1 MALNE
6 KDPAAE
12 NRNLRKTWADN
23 KRIMGPLEDAF
34 ASLAGTPADV
44 ERAGRSV
51 EGGGGGLLSKADER
65 SVRLTDPLAIGN
77 PAVKDAIERVR
88 QCELRQS
95 LTVDVARLF
104 PVAPPGD
111 AQPAPL
117 GDSAV
122 LRALPHEKL
131 TPAQA
136 RHGLLLLEIEQM
148 LGVESSTD
156 GQVKAN
162 GSRPM
167 SDMSMHTMSFREEL
181 TAQALQQQIASAIL
195 LDEPEVVT
203 RYYSREDALLVALC
217 SLVPKS
223 RLSLSKWKSPL
234 WGLLGFSQWLD
245 KRRELKAALPEAE
258 EDAVQGAVEDLPQEV
273 TPGAGAGEGEE
284 GEEKPKPKRVYKMP
298 QLPMPDKPRRLF
310 DLDAKN
316 AALFEEQ
323 QVMLLAEG
331 TRITAGTA
339 KAGAYMRWHTQSHSV
354 RMCQQAPAG
363 AAGEGG
369 SGKWAVSVTYE
380 DGACLMLRLI
390 SENAKSARVCASMS
404 CADGVHVT
412 LDAGADGDG
421 IVWRSVPH
429 ERVQGPRGPLGWTP
443 RTTGRNSQKKKP
455 QSRGLSVEILETTL
469 YNDFMQ

>member
-1 MALNE
+1 
-6 KDPAAE
+6 
-12 NRNLRKTWADN
+12 
-23 KRIMGPLEDAF
+23 MGPLEDAF
-34 ASLAGTPADV
+34 ASLAGTPADA
-44 ERAGRSV
+44 ERAGTSV
-51 EGGGGGLLSKADER
+51 EGGGGLLSKADER

-77 PAVKDAIERVR
+77 PVVKDAIEGVR
-88 QCELRQS
+88 KCELRQS

-148 LGVESSTD
+148 LGVESSAD
-156 GQVKAN
+156 GQIKAN

-167 SDMSMHTMSFREEL
+167 SDMSMHKMSFREEL
-181 TAQALQQQIASAIL
+181 TAEALQQQIASALL

-203 RYYSREDALLVALC
+203 RYYSREDTLLVALC

-223 RLSLSKWKSPL
+223 RVWHTSWKSPL
-234 WGLLGFSQWLD
+234 CGLLGFSQWLD
-245 KRRELKAALPEAE
+245 KRRELKAALPAE
-258 EDAVQGAVEDLPQEV
+258 EDAVQGAVEDAPQEV
-273 TPGAGAGEGEE
+273 TPVAGAGEGEE
-284 GEEKPKPKRVYKMP
+284 AEEKPKPKRVYKMP
-298 QLPMPDKPRRLF
+298 QLPMPDKPRRVF

-323 QVMLLAEG
+323 QIMVLAEG
-331 TRITAGTA
+331 TRITAGTT
-339 KAGAYMRWHTQSHSV
+339 KAGAYMRWHTQSHSLSM
-354 RMCQQAPAG
+354 RQQAHSG

-369 SGKWAVSVTYE
+369 SGKWTVSVTYE
-380 DGACLMLRLI
+380 DGACLVLRRI
-390 SENAKSARVCASMS
+390 GDNANSARVCASMS

-443 RTTGRNSQKKKP
+443 TTTGRNSQGEKIKP
-455 QSRGLSVEILETTL
+455 RTIGRNSRNYSP
-469 YNDFMQ
+469 Q